1 MAKATAVCT
10 CKICGRS
17 FEKTAVKRNRREAD
31 SWAVWAVDYY
41 DTCPDCLDEQ
51 TKRRAEESANT
62 AAARGLPALT
72 GSYKQVAWAE
82 DIRTKART
90 DVDAWLD
97 SMRAPLQATYTN
109 AEERIMKVRAA
120 VDGMF
125 QTQTAAKFW
134 IDRRSLD
141 GYGWARLA
149 LGLTTD

>member
-1 MAKATAVCT
+1 MPRKRIFREDILNAAVGLVREEGPAALSVRNIAKKLGCSTQPVYSEFESMEALREELTASV
-10 CKICGRS
+10 
-17 FEKTAVKRNRREAD
+17 RER
-31 SWAVWAVDYY
+31 
-41 DTCPDCLDEQ
+41 CLRED
-51 TKRRAEESANT
+51 A
-62 AAARGLPALT
+62 

-82 DIRTKART
+82 DIRTKAQA
-90 DVDAWLD
+90 DVDSWLG
-97 SMRAPLQATYTN
+97 SMRAPLQATYTD
-109 AEERIMKVRAA
+109 AEDRIMKVRAA